1 MNGRGKQEL
10 RITAFHP
17 KERGVNPIS
26 YCNLLFSGS
35 IVAFVTLT
43 LLRPRNLMPSVLT
56 SYPPKIWIL
65 ALLSAGLAGGIA
77 PILLLEALAKTS
89 VTSVVLMQ
97 TVEIPLVLAF
107 AWIFLRENQGGKAL
121 IGGAIALA
129 GVVLTSWSGNGAHLC
144 LGPGELLALTGTV
157 AAVLA
162 TQLGRGVV
170 EQMSPVL
177 FGTIRNL
184 FGMLLFA
191 AIVLWFFGPSHFT
204 DVLSPYLWAWTLLY
218 GSVIVVLGQLT
229 WLGGLSSVKAADIAL
244 AASFTPVAGVF
255 FAWVI
260 LGEHPTRLQL
270 AGGLSSWRGSSYTW
284 RGTGS
289 RNLRHS
295 RGKKTPPDRYSGVS
309 DTRTRKRDGHACHDD
324 RLCGR
329 KSPAPY
335 SR

>member
-1 MNGRGKQEL
+1 MSL
-10 RITAFHP
+10 RPKGWISPKAWIWISVLIAAASNSVVVKIQQLGASHP
-17 KERGVNPIS
+17 TPCGVNPIS

-43 LLRPRNLMPSVLT
+43 LLRPRNLMPSVLK
-56 SYPPKIWIL
+56 SYPPRIWIL

-77 PILLLEALAKTS
+77 PILLFEALAKTS

-107 AWIFLRENQGGKAL
+107 AWVFLRENPGGKAL
-121 IGGAIALA
+121 IGGALALA
-129 GVVLTSWSGNGAHLC
+129 GVVLTSWSGNGVHLS
-144 LGPGELLALTGTV
+144 LGTGELMAVTGTA

-162 TQLGRGVV
+162 TQLGRGVM
-170 EQMSPVL
+170 ERMSPIL

-191 AIVLWFFGPSHFT
+191 AIVLWFFGPGHFT

-229 WLGGLSSVKAADIAL
+229 WLCGLSSVKAADIAL
-244 AASFTPVAGVF
+244 AAAFTPVAGVF

-260 LGEHPTRLQL
+260 LGEHPTKLQL
-270 AGGLSSWRGSSYTW
+270 TGGAVIMAGVFLHLAGNRFPGAAALSAEENASGSIFRGI
-284 RGTGS
+284 
-289 RNLRHS
+289 
-295 RGKKTPPDRYSGVS
+295 
-309 DTRTRKRDGHACHDD
+309 
-324 RLCGR
+324 
-329 KSPAPY
+329 
-335 SR
+335 